1 MSLAEVARPLRGSPN
16 SPVPQNALRSR
27 FRLVRPRPR
36 ADLQASLGDGTA
48 VSAMVGVGETYIAA
62 FALAL
67 GAGETIAGLVA
78 TLPML
83 AGATLQLATPW
94 LLRRQRSYRR
104 WVVFTASMQATAL
117 LAMPLA
123 AWLSGKAAT
132 WWVFLA
138 ASCYWAAGQ
147 ATGPAW
153 NTWIEEIVPRRL
165 RANFFAFRSRIC
177 QSATLLG
184 FVAGAIA
191 LQMGQ
196 GQGWLLAAFTGI
208 FLCGAACRY
217 VSAWFLSR
225 QSEPSRGRYQVR
237 HVPLREVFSER
248 SSGRGMSLVIYLLAM
263 QAAVQI
269 SGPYF
274 APFML
279 AHEKLSYLNYM
290 LLVGIGYFG
299 KVIAM
304 PYWGKVAHTAG
315 PRRLLW
321 IGGSSIIPMASLWL
335 GADLFDSTV
344 PSTSLQIASF
354 VLPVQ
359 LSVELFYLAGVQLL
373 SGIVW
378 AAYELAMLLMFFE
391 AIPRQDRTCV
401 ITYYNF
407 GNAAAQ
413 VIGGLIGA
421 AILQLGNETH
431 LAYMAVFAGSSL
443 ARLAT
448 IPLLRQ
454 AAAHPPVQ
462 MRTTVAPFI
471 SAPAASTPAIS
482 APAKAA

>member
-1 MSLAEVARPLRGSPN
+1 MSLAEVTRPRRGSLPPL
-16 SPVPQNALRSR
+16 SPQTAHRPQL
-27 FRLVRPRPR
+27 RLVRPRPR
-36 ADLQASLGDGTA
+36 ADLRASLGDGTA
-48 VSAMVGVGETYIAA
+48 VSAMVGVGETYIPA

-67 GAGETIAGLVA
+67 GTGETIAGLVA

-83 AGATLQLATPW
+83 MGATLQLATPW

-123 AWLSGKAAT
+123 AWLVGTAAT
-132 WWVFLA
+132 GWVFLA

-153 NTWIEEIVPRRL
+153 NTWIEEIIPRRL

-184 FVAGAIA
+184 FVAGAVA

-196 GQGWLLAAFTGI
+196 RQGWLLAAFTGI
-208 FLCGAACRY
+208 FLGGAACRY

-237 HVPLREVFSER
+237 PVPLSEVFSER
-248 SSGRGMSLVIYLLAM
+248 GSGRGMSLVIYLLAM

-279 AHEKLSYLNYM
+279 GHEKLSYLNYM
-290 LLVGIGYFG
+290 LLVGVGYLG
-299 KVIAM
+299 KVLAM
-304 PYWGKVAHTAG
+304 PYWGKVAHTSG

-321 IGGSSIIPMASLWL
+321 IGGASIVPMASLWL
-335 GADLFDSTV
+335 GADLFDSAV
-344 PSTSLQIASF
+344 PPTTLRIASLSLPLQISA
-354 VLPVQ
+354 
-359 LSVELFYLAGVQLL
+359 ELTYLAGIQLL
-373 SGIVW
+373 SGVVW
-378 AAYELAMLLMFFE
+378 SAYELAMLLMFFE

-421 AILQLGNETH
+421 AILQVGNETH
-431 LAYMAVFAGSSL
+431 AAYMAVFAGSSL

-448 IPLLRQ
+448 IPLLRR
-454 AAAHPPVQ
+454 AAAHPAVPAL
-462 MRTTVAPFI
+462 RTIATSPLSTRAR
-471 SAPAASTPAIS
+471 AA
-482 APAKAA
+482 